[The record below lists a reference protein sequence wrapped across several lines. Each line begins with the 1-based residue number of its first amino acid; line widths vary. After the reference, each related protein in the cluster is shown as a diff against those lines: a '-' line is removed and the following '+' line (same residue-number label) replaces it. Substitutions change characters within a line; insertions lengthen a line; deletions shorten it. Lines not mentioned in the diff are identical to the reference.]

1 MHRAPLPPPL
11 ARSSFGVPEARAAG
25 IARSRTRAADL
36 ASPRRGVRV
45 PIELDASAEQ
55 RVAPLL
61 GGDRWFSHVSAARLW
76 GCPLPPGLP
85 AEAHVTA
92 RGRAPRI
99 AGVRGHS
106 TLARPSLRLRRGLPV
121 TDAAATFLALAELL
135 PFDELVV
142 CGDHLVHDPPKL
154 DPAEPERPH
163 KTIARIEQRAR
174 GHCGRGARAARR
186 ALDLLSTG
194 AESRPET
201 LLRLLLLR
209 AGLTGFVV
217 NPDVSDARGRWLA
230 RCDLVFF
237 DRMVVVEYDGDR
249 HRTSRERYEQD
260 QRRIER
266 LTDAGWRVIRIR
278 SDALF
283 RRPEEVVRRVSS
295 ALAR

>member
-1 MHRAPLPPPL
+1 M
-11 ARSSFGVPEARAAG
+11 RSS
-25 IARSRTRAADL
+25 DL
-36 ASPRRGVRV
+36 GSPHRGVRTPV
-45 PIELDASAEQ
+45 GIELSAEQ

-85 AEAHVTA
+85 ADAHVTA
-92 RGRAPRI
+92 LGRAPRI

-106 TLARPSLRLRRGLPV
+106 TLERPSLRLRRGLPV
-121 TDAAATFLALAELL
+121 TDAAATFLALSELL

-142 CGDHLVHDPPKL
+142 CGDHLVHDPQKL

-163 KTIARIEQRAR
+163 TTIARIEQRAR
-174 GHCGRGARAARR
+174 GHRGRGARAAHR

-237 DRMVVVEYDGDR
+237 ERMVVVEYDGDH
-249 HRTSRERYEQD
+249 HRAPREQYEKD